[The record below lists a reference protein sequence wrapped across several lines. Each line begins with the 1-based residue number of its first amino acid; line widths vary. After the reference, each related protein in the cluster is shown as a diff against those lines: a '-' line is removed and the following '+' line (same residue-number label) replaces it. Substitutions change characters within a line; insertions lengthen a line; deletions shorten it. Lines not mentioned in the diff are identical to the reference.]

1 MNFRNLILVIFVLFA
16 VNVSA
21 QENKYLEAKAVI
33 KSIETKRSGKKKK
46 DIATVSF
53 VTQNGDSIE
62 TVVELVRVPVLG
74 RLKNVNDEI
83 TINYNVE
90 NPALAETDAG
100 HFSSKY
106 GMYILI
112 LLGIILSLSAYL
124 KARKKSYKQEQ

>member
-1 MNFRNLILVIFVLFA
+1 MNFRNIILGIFLLLA
-16 VNVSA
+16 IDLSA
-21 QENKYLEAKAVI
+21 QDSKYLEAKAVI
-33 KSIETKRSGKKKK
+33 KSIETKHSGKKDK

-62 TVVELVRVPVLG
+62 TIVELVRLPVLG

-90 NPALAETDAG
+90 NPALVETDTG
-100 HFSSKY
+100 SFISKY

-112 LLGIILSLSAYL
+112 LLGIIFSLSTYL
-124 KARKKSYKQEQ
+124 KARKKSYK